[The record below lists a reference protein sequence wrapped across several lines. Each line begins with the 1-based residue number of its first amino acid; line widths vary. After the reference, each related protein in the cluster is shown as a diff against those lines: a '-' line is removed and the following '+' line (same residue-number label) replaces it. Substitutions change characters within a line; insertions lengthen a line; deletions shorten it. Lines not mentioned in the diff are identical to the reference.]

1 MWFIINC
8 HSYRK
13 ITFRLTFGHGH
24 TYKYRNT
31 HFVCLLCRSSTGAN
45 ICANH
50 CEWQQRSFEKEVRS
64 ENQTYIS
71 VNKTHAHNGFEIPL
85 MLSFPSV
92 RSSTCFNFFRFKE
105 KFAVC
110 CSSRFHVTFPRKRK
124 DEGKKL
130 VLTFSMQKYS
140 IKFACISTHTEKGNY
155 KED

>member
-1 MWFIINC
+1 MPLFQ
-8 HSYRK
+8 K
-13 ITFRLTFGHGH
+13 D
-24 TYKYRNT
+24 
-31 HFVCLLCRSSTGAN
+31 HFSAN
-45 ICANH
+45 VWA
-50 CEWQQRSFEKEVRS
+50 WTW
-64 ENQTYIS
+64 TYIQIQKHTFCVFTVPFVYRCEYLCES
-71 VNKTHAHNGFEIPL
+71 LRMATKIFWERSKKWKPNKTHAHNGFEIPL

-140 IKFACISTHTEKGNY
+140 IKFACISTHTHTHTEKGNY